1 MPQAWEVD
9 PDDVVDLPIDAL
21 ALMILR
27 DAESNREWSSYNWMN
42 AATQGYGG
50 RTPATRALAEAWG
63 WLYSRGLVAPDLTQ
77 TASGAMFVTR
87 AGHHALE
94 NGLDQVY
101 AAERLQ
107 MELHPILQDRIRRL
121 FLLGES
127 ALAAFEA
134 MKLIEVRVRSLTGAS
149 DSLIGVKLMRE
160 AFKDGGVL
168 RDPNMDGGEQVA
180 RMEMFSGAI
189 GMFKNPTSH
198 REVEFDDP
206 TEASEVVLLADLLMR
221 ILDRIERDLPY

>member
-1 MPQAWEVD
+1 MPHAWEVD
-9 PDDVVDLPIDAL
+9 PADVVDLPIDAL

-27 DAESNREWSSYNWMN
+27 DAEANREWNSYNWVN
-42 AATQGYGG
+42 AANRGYGST
-50 RTPATRALAEAWG
+50 TPAARAVAEAWG
-63 WLYSRGLVAPDLTQ
+63 WLYSRGLVSPDPSQ
-77 TASGAMFVTR
+77 SAAGAMFVTR

-94 NGLDQVY
+94 NGLDPVY

-107 MELHPILQDRIRRL
+107 MELHPFLQERIRRL

-134 MKLIEVRVRSLTGAS
+134 MKLVEVRVRSLASAS
-149 DSLIGVKLMRE
+149 DSLIGVRLMRE
-160 AFKDGGVL
+160 AFKEGGPL
-168 RDPNMDGGEQVA
+168 RDPTMDGGEQVA
-180 RMEMFSGAI
+180 RMEMFSSAI

-198 REVEFDDP
+198 REIEFDDP

-221 ILDRIERDLPY
+221 ILDRVERDLPY